1 MAPHIQRTTV
11 DLSAFPDLVVIYL
24 GMKVRTLRGL
34 KTLISFGP
42 KISDAIAAKPEGL
55 LLHESLLYSI
65 FPLHT
70 GMRQY
75 WRDFQSLE
83 TWARSLPHQKW
94 WTGFVQDSGGTG
106 FWHETYF
113 MRGGMEAIYD
123 DLDELLGL
131 ATFAPTQPAK
141 GPMFSARKRLKLEGE
156 PAVSSPVQD
165 DAS

>member
-83 TWARSLPHQKW
+83 TWARSLPIKNGGLDSCRIPEVPASGTKPTSCVEEWRQSTTI
-94 WTGFVQDSGGTG
+94 WTSC
-106 FWHETYF
+106 
-113 MRGGMEAIYD
+113 
-123 DLDELLGL
+123 L
-131 ATFAPTQPAK
+131 A
-141 GPMFSARKRLKLEGE
+141 
-156 PAVSSPVQD
+156 SPPSLPLSLPKALCLVL
-165 DAS
+165 ASV